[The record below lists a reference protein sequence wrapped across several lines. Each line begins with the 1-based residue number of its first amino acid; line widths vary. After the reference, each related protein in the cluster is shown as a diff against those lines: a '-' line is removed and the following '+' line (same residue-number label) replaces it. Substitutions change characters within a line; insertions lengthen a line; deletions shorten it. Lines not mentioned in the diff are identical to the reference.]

1 MYENKINILYMKGR
15 KKEDNTQ
22 KKIEAVEGPKPP
34 TAATQSINIIQQQH
48 SEKKRKVSRQKR
60 L

>member
-1 MYENKINILYMKGR
+1 MKGR
-15 KKEDNTQ
+15 KKKKITQQ